1 MKQETK
7 ESVKK
12 YILIYTLGYLNAI
25 ETGCIEMNHQIF
37 NDGGAKMYMQQPYFK
52 MLTFTWLEENNFE
65 QSFIDLIHLVME
77 LEDVHSVVPQSFND
91 SLAKCK
97 SLTIEELKK
106 IPQYIDGFVFP
117 SMALKCNFEL

>member
-25 ETGCIEMNHQIF
+25 ETGCVKLNYQIF
-37 NDGGAKMYMQQPYFK
+37 NDEGAKMYIHQPYFK

-77 LEDVHSVVPQSFND
+77 LEDVHSVVPQNFNA

-97 SLTIEELKK
+97 SLTIEELRK
-106 IPQYIDGFVFP
+106 IPQHIDGSAFP
-117 SMALKCNFEL
+117 SMALKCK